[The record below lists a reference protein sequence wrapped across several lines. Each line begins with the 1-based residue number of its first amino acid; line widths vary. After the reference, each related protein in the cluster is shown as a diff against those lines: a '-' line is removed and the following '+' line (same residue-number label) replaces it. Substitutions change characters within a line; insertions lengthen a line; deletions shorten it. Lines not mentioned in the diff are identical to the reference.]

1 MIGAWILASFGF
13 ASLVGTAVIALKW
26 LLRGHR
32 ETVELLIKN
41 NTQVSE
47 VFKAVTAEFLEHLK
61 NAAPIG
67 GLPRDLWMEQH
78 DLKKKE
84 QELREKQ
91 LDIETPLRRAALES
105 KLRKQGRMNGAGR
118 VLDPES

>member
-1 MIGAWILASFGF
+1 M
-13 ASLVGTAVIALKW
+13 
-26 LLRGHR
+26 
-32 ETVELLIKN
+32 IKN
-41 NTQVSE
+41 NQAISE
-47 VFKAVTAEFLEHLK
+47 IFKSVTDDYLDHLK

-84 QELREKQ
+84 QSLRERQ
-91 LDIETPLRRAALES
+91 LDIETPLRRAALEA
-105 KLRKQGRMNGAGR
+105 KLMKRGKLNGAGR